1 MEKLIIAIDG
11 PVSSG
16 KSTVARRVAELLGY
30 AHLDSGAMY
39 RAVAWKAL
47 RDAVPLD
54 APERLEEMVQAARID
69 LDRGPQGM
77 RVRVDGKDV
86 TSAIRTPAVA
96 LGASKVAMLPGVR
109 RVLVAQQ
116 QRAGAQG
123 GVVMEGR
130 DIGSVVFPN
139 AELKIFLVASP
150 EVRARRRWLEHQQEG
165 GAVSLEQTLEEIHD
179 RDRRDSQRAA
189 SPLVRAADAVLLDNT
204 AMDAEETAR
213 LIILLAEARMESG
226 AARRK
231 S

>member
-1 MEKLIIAIDG
+1 M
-11 PVSSG
+11 
-16 KSTVARRVAELLGY
+16 ARRVAELLGY

>member
-54 APERLEEMVQAARID
+54 APERLEEMVQATRID
-69 LDRGPQGM
+69 LDRGPEGM